1 MRIDRLI
8 AGMILGTFAV
18 PAWAGNID
26 LMPHRATYS
35 MDLASSESGSGI
47 VGAHGTMSYEFTD
60 ACDGW
65 VVENRIA
72 IRYNYVEGGEVD
84 TTTDFVTWES
94 KDGLKYRFRLR
105 STRDGQV
112 TDEIEGDASLRG
124 KGLDGNARY
133 TRPEVVTKPLPKG
146 TLFPTF
152 HTRELVAT
160 AEKGEHVLHRVVFDG
175 SDTQGAF
182 DVNALIGKGRKDPAA
197 PFPQLGTDS
206 WPIRMA
212 FFPLDGE
219 DAEPDFEMSVNYH
232 DNGIAQSVV
241 QGFKG
246 FSLKGHLDNLEA
258 MPKQNCQGTAH

>member
-1 MRIDRLI
+1 MGIAARLI
-8 AGMILGTFAV
+8 GLVLGTFAL
-18 PAWAGNID
+18 PAWAGAVE
-26 LMPHRATYS
+26 LVPHRAIYA
-35 MDLASSESGSGI
+35 MELASTDSGSGI
-47 VGAHGTMSYEFTD
+47 VSAHGTMSYEFVD

-72 IRYNYVEGGEVD
+72 IRYAYVEGGEAD

-112 TDEIEGDASLRG
+112 TDEIEGVASLKG

-133 TRPEVVTKPLPKG
+133 SRPEEMVKPLPKG

-152 HTRELVAT
+152 HTRELVAE
-160 AEKGEHVLHRVVFDG
+160 AERGGHSLHRVVFDG

-182 DVNALIGKGRKDPAA
+182 DVNALIGRTKSAETGKS
-197 PFPQLGTDS
+197 FPQLGTPS

-212 FFPLDGE
+212 FFPLDGD

-232 DNGIAQSVV
+232 DNGIAQSVT

-246 FSLKGHLDNLEA
+246 FSLAGHLESLES
-258 MPKQNCQGTAH
+258 MPKQACQ